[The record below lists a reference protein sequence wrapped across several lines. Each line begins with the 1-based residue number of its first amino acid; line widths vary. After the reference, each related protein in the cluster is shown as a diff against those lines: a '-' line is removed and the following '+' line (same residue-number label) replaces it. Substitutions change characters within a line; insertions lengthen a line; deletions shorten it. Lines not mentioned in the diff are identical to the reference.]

1 MKYNTEIEYCLVEF
15 KMSNQTYY
23 CLWFSDNRD
32 AFLIDE
38 SGKLIMFYCENEMRS
53 FCIIHNLDIQVDAAV
68 LYDIDAFIEKIC
80 LNCERNVIVFESSSY
95 LIEKE

>member
-1 MKYNTEIEYCLVEF
+1 MKFNTEIKYCLVEF

-38 SGKLIMFYCENEMRS
+38 NEKVIMFYCEDEMR
-53 FCIIHNLDIQVDAAV
+53 
-68 LYDIDAFIEKIC
+68 
-80 LNCERNVIVFESSSY
+80 VF
-95 LIEKE
+95 L